1 MFYPLSLC
9 RFSVGA
15 FSAMLQGCQEKK
27 KCVTSLT
34 SSWLCRLCSYQI
46 KYIIYYT
53 LAETIRF
60 GGGTKTVWKAYD
72 SGVSF
77 NAK

>member
-1 MFYPLSLC
+1 MPIFGW
-9 RFSVGA
+9 RFFRYASR
-15 FSAMLQGCQEKK
+15 LPREK

-53 LAETIRF
+53 LAETYRF
-60 GGGTKTVWKAYD
+60 GDGGGTKTVWKAYD
-72 SGVSF
+72 SGVNI

>member
-1 MFYPLSLC
+1 MLNPLLLC

-15 FSAMLQGCQEKK
+15 ISAMLQGCQEKK
-27 KCVTSLT
+27 MCHKAR
-34 SSWLCRLCSYQI
+34 WLCRLCSYQI

-53 LAETIRF
+53 LAETYRF
-60 GGGTKTVWKAYD
+60 GGGGGTKTVWKAYD
-72 SGVSF
+72 SGVSI